1 MRSKERTTQV
11 VLEFKPVADIATA
24 SKNASEPQTRA
35 FRLAARNESEFVST
49 YRAKSGARLVFY
61 KTMAACKPLQA
72 FLRKK
77 RARELRRRTLKLL
90 DSWAARRSSLAPH
103 HTPTTKPERKA
114 INPKT
119 LKHQSPQ
126 TPKTKAPKPQNPKT
140 KAPKPQNPE
149 DQSPKT
155 PKPKPQNPK
164 TLKPKPQN
172 AKTLKPKPQNPK
184 TLKPLKA

>member
-1 MRSKERTTQV
+1 M
-11 VLEFKPVADIATA
+11 EFKPVADIATA

-119 LKHQSPQ
+119 LKHQSTK

-140 KAPKPQNPE
+140 KAPNPKIPKTKAPKPHN
-149 DQSPKT
+149 QSPKT
-155 PKPKPQNPK
+155 PKP
-164 TLKPKPQN
+164 
-172 AKTLKPKPQNPK
+172 
-184 TLKPLKA
+184 